1 VYICAYFRQ
10 SFVYIFLSLL
20 ISRPIISPQ
29 LCKSNQRE
37 DNDDDAGLVQRA
49 LKSIFD
55 RIAMMK
61 TTADADGGEV
71 VGFATTRTTTKA
83 SFFEIYNERV
93 YDLLSPNDNN
103 DMTGEDD
110 KGLPVRE
117 DASKGVYVE
126 GLYEGE
132 VSNTIEAM
140 DILRCGMANRSVAA
154 TNMNRVSSRSHAV
167 FILTVRSE
175 VLSPNGMSTVRLSKF
190 TLVDLA
196 GSERQKMTSAD
207 GERLKEASMINNSL
221 LCLGQVIN
229 SLVDREKGKAQKH
242 VPFRDSKLT
251 FLLRDSFGG
260 NSKTC
265 LVATVTPS
273 VTSLSETISTLTFA
287 QRAKMITNTAVLN
300 ENTCGSVSALQA
312 EIARLRAELELTTS
326 AANSG
331 DQHMVNV
338 AFPPSDSFDV
348 TVNALRHQ
356 NSKLSKKVE
365 MLGEVSNGQEQ
376 QINLLKR
383 KLQQETLI
391 RKCKDRRITYLSS
404 NGKTSGMDGHEE
416 IAALREEIIVL
427 REQLESVPT
436 ESVEWMLKYKEA
448 NAKVEE
454 LEASL
459 TNTFASDDEKSE
471 LEASL
476 VSLLNERDSLSAKLQ
491 SMSEERNM
499 EIDNIIKEVTL
510 LENRN
515 VGLQTQ
521 LADKEL
527 VINANTSKIQT
538 AEMRIEALQDEM
550 KETVASL
557 ESLQLDLMTERKK
570 TIELQEAVE
579 RVTLET
585 DEANTALLEHQ
596 RKLSAAEQEL
606 AKTVDHH
613 NESKSELNTRIDEL
627 HGDVA
632 NAMRDNELLINQL
645 KQASNDL
652 VSSKSQLDDL
662 EHAKND
668 AMSELELSLE
678 KNNTDLELFKL
689 QEETLTAALTKM
701 ETTIESLLI
710 DKSQADVKLEEIA
723 ANNSSLLA
731 EVEALKSERD
741 VLQRR
746 LASLD
751 KLHEDVAMLE
761 DENTFI
767 SIEMEHIEERLRFN
781 EADLDRTI
789 RLHEHLSDTQAAAH
803 ADQLASFDDRIN
815 LLARDKSN
823 VDNKLAG
830 VSRQLRQITVASDEN
845 KALLEKEISELHD
858 KAASLT
864 ADLIKAEETVTLVQ
878 SNEAELIQRLEQ
890 VTNQNESVTTE
901 RDDLQISFNT
911 KITELQSALK
921 GALKDKDALAAQLNE
936 ASNKLESRASQLA
949 NLEQEKGE
957 ALAELELHKIG
968 ASASMESLNLQVDA
982 LKADLQCAEETNASL
997 LAEKSA
1003 NAANLET
1010 TSNQSSL
1017 LLEEV
1022 ASLKSE
1028 RDGLLQRVASV
1039 ENLVDDLADV
1049 EDELEFMSIMQEQM
1063 DTKLKFT
1070 EEDCLRTSRLLNLRE
1085 DDLAERDALIS
1096 GLSAQKAMLLTEI
1109 TNISKQLAANNIE
1122 LDLTKKDKS
1131 TIELEVD
1138 QLKSR
1143 VQTLTAQ
1150 IDALGKENS
1159 SIDALKAKT
1168 DLALCEQV
1176 TDMNPP
1182 SSSSSSGVSIWEA
1195 SPIKSADDAIHETA
1209 FGGDDTFDESMFLP
1223 NVDDDNINA
1232 DSPPS
1237 DDSKTPS
1244 KTPFKEK
1251 RALFSPGSRIESEPA
1266 SKVIATNE
1274 LSPVDD
1280 DADNDDSKTPSKTP
1294 FKEKREMFSP
1304 KSRKKSAQIRQKEA
1318 AKKAET
1324 PVKRLTRAMR
1334 DKIRTPLGKSTFQ
1347 NGKPDDSS
1355 VSTKM
1360 KPTRGASASMSTVRK
1375 STRASSR
1382 KEGKS
1387 DL

>member
-1 VYICAYFRQ
+1 
-10 SFVYIFLSLL
+10 
-20 ISRPIISPQ
+20 
-29 LCKSNQRE
+29 
-37 DNDDDAGLVQRA
+37 
-49 LKSIFD
+49 
-55 RIAMMK
+55 MK
-61 TTADADGGEV
+61 TTADVDGGVV
-71 VGFATTRTTTKA
+71 VGFTTTRTTTKA

-103 DMTGEDD
+103 MTGDDD

-117 DASKGVYVE
+117 DVSKGVYVE

-167 FILTVRSE
+167 FVLTVRSE
-175 VLSPNGMSTVRLSKF
+175 ILSPNGMSTVRLSKF

-242 VPFRDSKLT
+242 VPFRVSKLT

-331 DQHMVNV
+331 DPPMVNV
-338 AFPPSDSFDV
+338 SFPPSDSVDV
-348 TVNALRHQ
+348 TINALRHQ
-356 NSKLSKKVE
+356 NSKLSKRVE
-365 MLGEVSNGQEQ
+365 VLGEVSNGREQ

-391 RKCKDRRITYLSS
+391 RKCKERRIKYLSS
-404 NGKTSGMDGHEE
+404 NCKTSSIDGQEE
-416 IAALREEIIVL
+416 INALREEIVVL
-427 REQLESVPT
+427 REQLEAVPT
-436 ESVEWMLKYKEA
+436 ESVEWMLKYKET

-459 TNTFASDDEKSE
+459 TNTFVSDDEKSE

-476 VSLLNERDSLSAKLQ
+476 VSLLNERDALSAKLQ
-491 SMSEERNM
+491 SMSEERNT

-527 VINANTSKIQT
+527 VINANMSKIQT
-538 AEMRIEALQDEM
+538 AEMRIEALQEEM
-550 KETVASL
+550 KVTVASL
-557 ESLQLDLMTERKK
+557 ESTQVDLMTEKKK

-579 RVTLET
+579 RVATET
-585 DEANTALLEHQ
+585 DKANTALLEHQ
-596 RKLSAAEQEL
+596 SKLLSTEEKL
-606 AKTVDHH
+606 AKMVDHH
-613 NESKSELNTRIDEL
+613 NQSKSKLNTRIDEL

-632 NAMRDNELLINQL
+632 NAMRDNELLIIQL
-645 KQASNDL
+645 KQASDDL
-652 VSSKSQLDDL
+652 VSTKSELDIL
-662 EHAKND
+662 EQAKND
-668 AMSELELSLE
+668 AMSKLELISE
-678 KNNTDLELFKL
+678 KSNADLELFKL
-689 QEETLTAALTKM
+689 QEETLTVSLTKM
-701 ETTIESLLI
+701 EATIETLLVE
-710 DKSQADVKLEEIA
+710 KGQADVKLEEITA
-723 ANNSSLLA
+723 TNSSLLA

-741 VLQRR
+741 VMQQLV
-746 LASLD
+746 ASLD
-751 KLHEDVAMLE
+751 KLHDDVAMLE
-761 DENTFI
+761 DEVTFVT
-767 SIEMEHIEERLRFN
+767 IEMEQVEERLCFN
-781 EADLDRTI
+781 EADMNRTI
-789 RLHEHLSDTQAAAH
+789 RLHEHLSATQAALH
-803 ADQLASFDDRIN
+803 ANELAQFDDCIN
-815 LLARDKSN
+815 LLSCDKSSVEN
-823 VDNKLAG
+823 ELAG
-830 VSRQLRQITVASDEN
+830 VSRQLRQMTEASVEN
-845 KALLEKEISELHD
+845 KALLEMEISDLQD
-858 KAASLT
+858 KVTSLN
-864 ADLIKAEETVTLVQ
+864 ADLKKAEETVTSVR

-890 VTNQNESVTTE
+890 AANQTETVTTE
-901 RDDLQISFNT
+901 RDELQISLNT
-911 KITELQSALK
+911 KITELQSALD
-921 GALKDKDALAAQLNE
+921 GALKDSNSLAAQLNE
-936 ASNKLESRASQLA
+936 ASNGYEIKVSQLA
-949 NLEQEKGE
+949 NLEKENAE
-957 ALAELELHKIG
+957 ALAELEFHKND
-968 ASASMESLNLQVDA
+968 ASAGIESLNHQIDA
-982 LKADLQCAEETNASL
+982 LKADLQRAEETNAIL

-1003 NAANLET
+1003 DATSLET
-1010 TSNQSSL
+1010 ASNQSL
-1017 LLEEV
+1017 LLSEEV
-1022 ASLKSE
+1022 AMLKSE
-1028 RDGLLQRVASV
+1028 RNDLQQRIAS
-1039 ENLVDDLADV
+1039 LDILCSDLATA
-1049 EDELEFMSIMQEQM
+1049 EDELEYMSIVQAQM
-1063 DTKLKFT
+1063 EAKLEFVN
-1070 EEDCLRTSRLLNLRE
+1070 EDSLRTSRLLNLRE
-1085 DDLAERDALIS
+1085 DDLAERDVLIS
-1096 GLSAQKAMLLTEI
+1096 GLSVQKAMLQIEI
-1109 TNISKQLAANNIE
+1109 TAMSKQLAANAVE

-1131 TIELEVD
+1131 TIELEVG
-1138 QLKSR
+1138 QLKSSE
-1143 VQTLTAQ
+1143 QTLTAHV
-1150 IDALGKENS
+1150 DALGEENK
-1159 SIDALKAKT
+1159 SIDALKVKIDELERENA
-1168 DLALCEQV
+1168 ALREQASII
-1176 TDMNPP
+1176 NPP
-1182 SSSSSSGVSIWEA
+1182 TSSSSSGVSIWEA

-1223 NVDDDNINA
+1223 NVDDVDDDEANA
-1232 DSPPS
+1232 PPS

-1251 RALFSPGSRIESEPA
+1251 RALFSPASRIEPELA
-1266 SKVIATNE
+1266 CQTVAANE

-1280 DADNDDSKTPSKTP
+1280 DADNDDDSKTP

-1304 KSRKKSAQIRQKEA
+1304 KSRKKNAQVNQKEA

-1334 DKIRTPLGKSTFQ
+1334 DKIRTPLGKSTLQ
-1347 NGKPDDSS
+1347 NGKPDSS
-1355 VSTKM
+1355 VSTKR
-1360 KPTRGASASMSTVRK
+1360 KSTRGASSSMSTTRK

-1387 DL
+1387 AL

>member
-1 VYICAYFRQ
+1 
-10 SFVYIFLSLL
+10 
-20 ISRPIISPQ
+20 
-29 LCKSNQRE
+29 
-37 DNDDDAGLVQRA
+37 
-49 LKSIFD
+49 
-55 RIAMMK
+55 M
-61 TTADADGGEV
+61 
-71 VGFATTRTTTKA
+71 GFTTTRTTTKA

-103 DMTGEDD
+103 MTGEDD

-117 DASKGVYVE
+117 DVSKGVYVE

-167 FILTVRSE
+167 FVLTVRSE
-175 VLSPNGMSTVRLSKF
+175 IISPNGMSTVRLSKF

-260 NSKTC
+260 NSTTC

-273 VTSLSETISTLTFA
+273 VTSLSETLSTLTFA

-312 EIARLRAELELTTS
+312 EIARLRAELEFTTS
-326 AANSG
+326 ANSG
-331 DQHMVNV
+331 DQLMVNV
-338 AFPPSDSFDV
+338 SVPPSDSVGV
-348 TVNALRHQ
+348 TVIALRNQ
-356 NSKLSKKVE
+356 NSKLSKKMK
-365 MLGEVSNGQEQ
+365 MLGEVGNSREQ

-404 NGKTSGMDGHEE
+404 NGKTSGMNGQEE
-416 IAALREEIIVL
+416 VAALREEVIAL

-436 ESVEWMLKYKEA
+436 ESVEWMLKYKET

-459 TNTFASDDEKSE
+459 TNTFVSDDEKSN

-476 VSLLNERDSLSAKLQ
+476 VSLLNERDSLSSKLQ

-515 VGLQTQ
+515 VGLSSQI
-521 LADKEL
+521 ADKEL
-527 VINANTSKIQT
+527 VINSNMSKIQT
-538 AEMRIEALQDEM
+538 AEMHIEALQDEM
-550 KETVASL
+550 KATVSSL
-557 ESLQLDLMTERKK
+557 ESTQVALMTEKER

-579 RVTLET
+579 RVTAET
-585 DEANTALLEHQ
+585 DKANAALLEHQ
-596 RKLSAAEQEL
+596 RKLSVVEEEL
-606 AKTVDHH
+606 AKMADHH

-632 NAMRDNELLINQL
+632 NAMRDNEMLINQL
-645 KQASNDL
+645 KRASDDL
-652 VSSKSQLDDL
+652 MNSKSQLDDL
-662 EHAKND
+662 EQAKND
-668 AMSELELSLE
+668 AMGQLES
-678 KNNTDLELFKL
+678 FKV
-689 QEETLTAALTKM
+689 QEETLRVALTKM
-701 ETTIESLLI
+701 ETTIETLLI

-741 VLQRR
+741 VMQQR

-751 KLHEDVAMLE
+751 KLNDLE

-767 SIEMEHIEERLRFN
+767 AIEMEQVEDRLRFN
-781 EADLDRTI
+781 EADLDRTV

-803 ADQLASFDDRIN
+803 NDELASFDDRIN

-823 VDNKLAG
+823 VDNELDG
-830 VSRQLRQITVASDEN
+830 VSRQLRQITEASDED
-845 KALLEKEISELHD
+845 KAMLEKEISDLQD

-864 ADLIKAEETVTLVQ
+864 ADLKKAEETVTSVR
-878 SNEAELIQRLEQ
+878 SNEAELIQRLADQTE
-890 VTNQNESVTTE
+890 NVTTE
-901 RDDLQISFNT
+901 QDELQISFNT
-911 KITELQSALK
+911 KITELQSTLDVALN
-921 GALKDKDALAAQLNE
+921 DKDALAAQLHK
-936 ASNKLESRASQLA
+936 ASNELEGKASQLA
-949 NLEQEKGE
+949 NLKQEKCV
-957 ALAELELHKIG
+957 ALAELEFHKNGTSTGIN
-968 ASASMESLNLQVDA
+968 SLNLQIDT
-982 LKADLQCAEETNASL
+982 LKADLQRAEETNARL

-1003 NAANLET
+1003 YVASLET
-1010 TSNQSSL
+1010 ASNQSSL
-1017 LLEEV
+1017 LFREV
-1022 ASLKSE
+1022 ASLKSD
-1028 RDGLLQRVASV
+1028 RDDLQQRVGS
-1039 ENLVDDLADV
+1039 LDLLRGDLAAA
-1049 EDELEFMSIMQEQM
+1049 EDELEYISIMQAQM
-1063 DTKLKFT
+1063 ETKVKFV
-1070 EEDCLRTSRLLNLRE
+1070 EGDSLRTNRLLNLRE
-1085 DDLAERDALIS
+1085 DDLVERDVLLSGIS
-1096 GLSAQKAMLLTEI
+1096 VQEAMLQIEI
-1109 TNISKQLAANNIE
+1109 SNIAKQLAANDVE
-1122 LDLTKKDKS
+1122 LNLTKKEKS
-1131 TIELEVD
+1131 TIELEAGL
-1138 QLKSR
+1138 LKSR
-1143 VQTLTAQ
+1143 EQHV
-1150 IDALGKENS
+1150 DALGEENAN
-1159 SIDALKAKT
+1159 IDALKAKI
-1168 DLALCEQV
+1168 DELERDNEVLREQA
-1176 TDMNPP
+1176 TTMNPP
-1182 SSSSSSGVSIWEA
+1182 TSSSSSSGVSIWEA
-1195 SPIKSADDAIHETA
+1195 SPIKTVDDAIHETA
-1209 FGGDDTFDESMFLP
+1209 FGGDNTFDESMFLP
-1223 NVDDDNINA
+1223 NMGDDDDNIEA
-1232 DSPPS
+1232 DPPPS

-1244 KTPFKEK
+1244 KTPLKEK

-1266 SKVIATNE
+1266 CCKAIATNE
-1274 LSPVDD
+1274 LSSVNDD
-1280 DADNDDSKTPSKTP
+1280 TDNDYSKTPSKTP

-1304 KSRKKSAQIRQKEA
+1304 KSRKKKQVTQKEA

-1334 DKIRTPLGKSTFQ
+1334 DKIRTPLGKSTLQ
-1347 NGKPDDSS
+1347 NGKPDSI
-1355 VSTKM
+1355 VSAK
-1360 KPTRGASASMSTVRK
+1360 RK
-1375 STRASSR
+1375 STRDASANMSTTRNTTRASTR
-1382 KEGKS
+1382 KGKS

>member
-1 VYICAYFRQ
+1 
-10 SFVYIFLSLL
+10 
-20 ISRPIISPQ
+20 
-29 LCKSNQRE
+29 
-37 DNDDDAGLVQRA
+37 
-49 LKSIFD
+49 
-55 RIAMMK
+55 MK
-61 TTADADGGEV
+61 TSADVDGGEV
-71 VGFATTRTTTKA
+71 VEFTTTRTTTKA

-103 DMTGEDD
+103 MTGEDD

-117 DASKGVYVE
+117 DVSKGVYVE

-132 VSNTIEAM
+132 VSNTIDAM

-167 FILTVRSE
+167 FVLSVRSE
-175 VLSPNGMSTVRLSKF
+175 ILSSNGMSTVRLSKF

-221 LCLGQVIN
+221 LCLGQVVN

-331 DQHMVNV
+331 DPPMVND
-338 AFPPSDSFDV
+338 AFIPSDSVDI

-356 NSKLSKKVE
+356 NSILSKKVE
-365 MLGEVSNGQEQ
+365 VLGEVSNGREQ

-391 RKCKDRRITYLSS
+391 RKCKERRITYLSS
-404 NGKTSGMDGHEE
+404 NIKTSGMDGQDE
-416 IAALREEIIVL
+416 ITALREEVIVL
-427 REQLESVPT
+427 RQQLEAVPT
-436 ESVEWMLKYKEA
+436 ESVEWMLKYKET
-448 NAKVEE
+448 NAKVKE

-459 TNTFASDDEKSE
+459 TNTFVSDDEKSE

-476 VSLLNERDSLSAKLQ
+476 VSLLNERDLLSAKLQ
-491 SMSEERNM
+491 SMSEERNT

-515 VGLQTQ
+515 VGLSSQI
-521 LADKEL
+521 AEKEL

-538 AEMRIEALQDEM
+538 AEMRTEALQEEM

-557 ESLQLDLMTERKK
+557 ESTQIDLMTERKR

-579 RVTLET
+579 RVTVNT
-585 DEANTALLEHQ
+585 DKANTALFEHQ
-596 RKLSAAEQEL
+596 RKLSAAKQEL
-606 AKTVDHH
+606 AKMVDHH
-613 NESKSELNTRIDEL
+613 NDSKYELNTRIDDL

-645 KQASNDL
+645 KQASDDL
-652 VSSKSQLDDL
+652 VSTKSELDDL
-662 EHAKND
+662 EQAKND
-668 AMSELELSLE
+668 AMSKLELSLE
-678 KNNTDLELFKL
+678 KSITDLELFKL
-689 QEETLTAALTKM
+689 QDKTLKVSLTKM
-701 ETTIESLLI
+701 ETTIETLLVE
-710 DKSQADVKLEEIA
+710 KGQADVKLEEIT

-731 EVEALKSERD
+731 EVEALRSDRD
-741 VLQRR
+741 LLQER

-751 KLHEDVAMLE
+751 KLHDHVAELE
-761 DENTFI
+761 DEIIFA
-767 SIEMEHIEERLRFN
+767 SIEMEQVEERLRFN
-781 EADLDRTI
+781 EADSNRAI
-789 RLHEHLSDTQAAAH
+789 RLHEHLSDTQAAVH
-803 ADQLASFDDRIN
+803 ADDLAQFDACMN
-815 LLARDKSN
+815 LLSRDKSSAE
-823 VDNKLAG
+823 NKLAI
-830 VSRQLRQITVASDEN
+830 VSRQLRQMSEASDEN
-845 KALLEKEISELHD
+845 NALLEKEISDFQD
-858 KAASLT
+858 KAATLT
-864 ADLIKAEETVTLVQ
+864 AELKRAEENVTLVR

-890 VTNQNESVTTE
+890 VADQTESVTTE
-901 RDDLQISFNT
+901 RDELKILFKT
-911 KITELQSALK
+911 KITELQSSLD
-921 GALKDKDALAAQLNE
+921 GALKDKDALAAQLHK
-936 ASNKLESRASQLA
+936 ASNELEGKASQLA
-949 NLEQEKGE
+949 NLEQEKAE
-957 ALAELELHKIG
+957 ASTELELQKNG
-968 ASASMESLNLQVDA
+968 ASAGMDTLNHKIDA
-982 LKADLQCAEETNASL
+982 LKADLQRAEELNVCL
-997 LAEKSA
+997 LAEQSA
-1003 NAANLET
+1003 NAASLQT
-1010 TSNQSSL
+1010 SSNQSSL

-1028 RDGLLQRVASV
+1028 RDDFQRRVAS
-1039 ENLVDDLADV
+1039 LDILRSDLAAV
-1049 EDELEFMSIMQEQM
+1049 EDELEYMSVMQAQTEIQ
-1063 DTKLKFT
+1063 LKFT
-1070 EEDCLRTSRLLNLRE
+1070 EADSLRTNRLLNLRE
-1085 DDLAERDALIS
+1085 DDLVEQDALLS
-1096 GLSAQKAMLLTEI
+1096 GLSVQKAMLLIEH
-1109 TNISKQLAANNIE
+1109 TNISKQLAANAVE

-1138 QLKSR
+1138 LLKSR
-1143 VQTLTAQ
+1143 AQTLTAHV
-1150 IDALGKENS
+1150 DALGEENAN
-1159 SIDALKAKT
+1159 IDALKAKI
-1168 DLALCEQV
+1168 DELERENAALCEQV
-1176 TDMNPP
+1176 TTMNP
-1182 SSSSSSGVSIWEA
+1182 SSSSSSLSGVSIWKA
-1195 SPIKSADDAIHETA
+1195 SPIKTVDDAIHETA

-1223 NVDDDNINA
+1223 NVDDDEYNIEA
-1232 DSPPS
+1232 DAPPS

-1266 SKVIATNE
+1266 CKAIATNE
-1274 LSPVDD
+1274 FSPVDD

-1304 KSRKKSAQIRQKEA
+1304 KSRKKNAQARQKESV
-1318 AKKAET
+1318 KKAET

-1334 DKIRTPLGKSTFQ
+1334 DKIRTPLGKSTLQ
-1347 NGKPDDSS
+1347 NGKPDS
-1355 VSTKM
+1355 
-1360 KPTRGASASMSTVRK
+1360 RGLGLGASASMSTTRK
-1375 STRASSR
+1375 SSRASTR
-1382 KEGKS
+1382 KG
-1387 DL
+1387 LHH